1 MSANPQKHRTSLNR
15 VSLDLYIGQT
25 WIETSLLAGTVRLVM
40 IVELLNTSIESAIN
54 RIDPEWHELAKSAKD
69 IGSAAVFLSLLLCI
83 AVWAAAI
90 QAKYFT

>member
-1 MSANPQKHRTSLNR
+1 
-15 VSLDLYIGQT
+15 
-25 WIETSLLAGTVRLVM
+25 M